1 MNHHIHMQPS
11 QHRAMLSWIF
21 FGGCCMSMHDMA
33 TPLVRATW
41 PHLQWQQQ
49 SAVKHLANETMIWY
63 SSLEW
68 PDVTYVFLLMKPMLF
83 NCFISETTLLSFIFS
98 LSLPILYVLSCVLLL
113 ILEIPSPCHH
123 ARTPMPCPMGPW
135 PYIPFMYVCV
145 CVWGRGGAG
154 RVIWSRAGRG
164 HLNPHGLDGWDEG
177 SGPHRGSCFDRGSQG
192 RCECVDIKAGEWN
205 AIARSSEP

>member
-145 CVWGRGGAG
+145 CVWGRGGG
-154 RVIWSRAGRG
+154 RAG
-164 HLNPHGLDGWDEG
+164 
-177 SGPHRGSCFDRGSQG
+177 
-192 RCECVDIKAGEWN
+192 
-205 AIARSSEP
+205 SSEAGPGEDIWIPMVWTAGMKALVPIGAPVSTVGARDVVSAWTSRRASGTP